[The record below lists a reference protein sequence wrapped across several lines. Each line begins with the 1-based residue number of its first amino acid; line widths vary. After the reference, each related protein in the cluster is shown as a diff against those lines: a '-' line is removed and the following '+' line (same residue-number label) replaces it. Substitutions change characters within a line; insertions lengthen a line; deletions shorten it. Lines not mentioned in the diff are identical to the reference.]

1 MPKPMLSTMIL
12 LGGVLAATTLAAPA
26 RERPRT
32 LRADAPPIAS
42 IDPER
47 TAVLVVGEP
56 APGLR
61 LHDVRAAAD
70 AQAALVDWAREAGID
85 VIDVR
90 RDGGGLV
97 GVALGDLEVAIVAG
111 SMTHDAVDRTVRD
124 AGARGLRVIVATD
137 ATATRD
143 LPAPDDGAPL
153 RAADVQR
160 AALAILADRYAELRR
175 VDEIAALPLR

>member
-1 MPKPMLSTMIL
+1 MPKPVLLL
-12 LGGVLAATTLAAPA
+12 LGGVLVAATTLAAPA
-26 RERPRT
+26 PERPRA

-42 IDPER
+42 LDPER
-47 TAVLVVGEP
+47 TAVLVVGAGSDP
-56 APGLR
+56 RLR
-61 LHDVRAAAD
+61 GAFAAAD
-70 AQAALVDWAREAGID
+70 AQAALVDWARDAGVD

-97 GVALGDLEVAIVAG
+97 GVALGDVDVAIVAG

-153 RAADVQR
+153 PAADVQR